1 VQADSAFNLM
11 RLIAEG
17 QVPHDVPH
25 HCRSV
30 CHSEEL
36 LIAEGQGEDEDEDA
50 ELRGYAVNCYIDML
64 TNTQSSQL
72 SDVLI
77 QIVAWVV
84 GEYGYLS
91 ELGTDEMCNQLCS
104 LMDETIYEDPSTK
117 CWIVSALL
125 KVTAQSGPVKP
136 NVAAVLNKYKD
147 SSELPLQ
154 LRCYEAMS
162 LLQLSPQ
169 DIATLLPRD
178 SAMEEVS
185 VDVGL
190 AMLEPFVQAKC
201 AQGAPIYDRAGPSGA
216 CRQPPCSHMEQ
227 SL

>member
-1 VQADSAFNLM
+1 M
-11 RLIAEG
+11 
-17 QVPHDVPH
+17 
-25 HCRSV
+25 
-30 CHSEEL
+30 
-36 LIAEGQGEDEDEDA
+36 
-50 ELRGYAVNCYIDML
+50 
-64 TNTQSSQL
+64 
-72 SDVLI
+72 
-77 QIVAWVV
+77 
-84 GEYGYLS
+84 
-91 ELGTDEMCNQLCS
+91 
-104 LMDETIYEDPSTK
+104 
-117 CWIVSALL
+117 
-125 KVTAQSGPVKP
+125 
-136 NVAAVLNKYKD
+136 AAVAVPAERAVHGP
-147 SSELPLQ
+147 ELPLQ